1 MKRRGAQQHH
11 RLAANICLVSYRR
24 SARKT
29 VAQCSHRLREAHI
42 MQRTHKGNREFCQQ
56 VALLVK
62 HAFLIKADRLL
73 VSLGVSMSWSLL
85 LLNGRTNL
93 DETFRIC

>member
-42 MQRTHKGNREFCQQ
+42 MQRKQGILHY
-56 VALLVK
+56 
-62 HAFLIKADRLL
+62 
-73 VSLGVSMSWSLL
+73 VSLNKLH
-85 LLNGRTNL
+85 
-93 DETFRIC
+93 C

>member
-24 SARKT
+24 T
-29 VAQCSHRLREAHI
+29 VFSQAEGS
-42 MQRTHKGNREFCQQ
+42 THYAKETGNFAFCVAQQ

-62 HAFLIKADRLL
+62 HVDMHWI
-73 VSLGVSMSWSLL
+73 SLSTWDLGPEEIRAISDFAL
-85 LLNGRTNL
+85 
-93 DETFRIC
+93 